1 MNVLRFAKKCLTNPP
16 AAKRSALLV
25 LRSIYGVCFW
35 SFFPKKPLR
44 YRLPYGGCLLLEPG
58 DTFTY
63 CFWPGVESYEPEVR
77 SVVRKILKPGDT
89 FVDCGANVGYFSV
102 LAGRLVGPE
111 GKVLAIEANPDSLRL
126 LQRNLRANGFGD
138 AVHCALTSHSG
149 DVDLFMPT
157 TGATYSS
164 LRVGGL
170 AKGEGLRSFKVPG
183 RMLDEIVAS
192 LGLKKINLIKIDIEG
207 GELDVLASAR
217 KILNQ
222 YRPLVLIE
230 YSTNTWP
237 AFDATPQRLKDLM
250 NQQRYSISQ
259 ITFDGRF
266 APIGENVWNKE
277 YVNLALIP
285 REREN
290 EFPSLAGPEQSS
302 H

>member
-1 MNVLRFAKKCLTNPP
+1 MFLEFFSEKAAPISPP
-16 AAKRSALLV
+16 IWRLSATGAGRRIHV
-25 LRSIYGVCFW
+25 
-35 SFFPKKPLR
+35 
-44 YRLPYGGCLLLEPG
+44 LLLA
-58 DTFTY
+58 
-63 CFWPGVESYEPEVR
+63 GVESYEPEVR

-89 FVDCGANVGYFSV
+89 FVDRRANVGYFSV

-126 LQRNLRANGFGD
+126 LQRNLRANGFGE

-149 DVDLFMPT
+149 DVDLFIPT
-157 TGATYSS
+157 TGAIYSS

-192 LGLKKINLIKIDIEG
+192 VGLKKINLLKIDIEG

-217 KILNQ
+217 KILDQ

-230 YSTNTWP
+230 YSTKTWP
-237 AFDATPQRLKDLM
+237 AFHATPQRLKDLM

-266 APIGENVWNKE
+266 APVGENVWNKN

-290 EFPSLAGPEQSS
+290 EFSSLAGPEQSS